1 MGRSTGPPYTLT
13 VAMPAGGKI
22 EGAGINCGAG
32 GTACSVTM
40 PAAMT
45 LGIQATAS
53 AGYTFAGWTGDC
65 SGTNPSLWVALNGPR
80 TCGATFTPPG
90 GGGH

>member
-1 MGRSTGPPYTLT
+1 MLT
-13 VAMPAGGKI
+13 ITTPVGGKI

-32 GTACSVTM
+32 GTACAVTM

-53 AGYTFAGWTGDC
+53 AGYVFAGWTGDC
-65 SGTNPSLWVALNGPR
+65 SGTMPSLWVALNGAR
-80 TCGATFTPPG
+80 ACGATFTPSG
-90 GGGH
+90 SGGH